1 MCLLL
6 TLVVFSLSLSLSCV
20 IVVLTI
26 PTMQFAEVLGSGAF
40 KIVYKGVDQQRG
52 AEVAWNKLRPS
63 VSEADFQRLYEEVR
77 LLQSLNHERII
88 HFVHSWLDM
97 DNKQLVF
104 ITEYMTSGT
113 LRRFVD
119 YALSLSLSLCAS
131 IHMYMLVHV
140 FGSCCTI
147 THSLCIV

>member
-1 MCLLL
+1 
-6 TLVVFSLSLSLSCV
+6 V